1 MKSKI
6 IEGTVKKM
14 TFNGRDFSLFLDMP
28 RKPEEAKMSFPLDS
42 DYEPFLN
49 KKIRMTIEEKKIT
62 IEKIEEG

>member
-1 MKSKI
+1 MKPKI

-28 RKPEEAKMSFPLDS
+28 RKPEEVKMSFPLDS

-49 KKIRMTIEEKKIT
+49 KRIRMTIDEKKIT